1 METTHEVPRQSPP
14 GRRSLSS
21 WTVVGLLACVALLFG
36 LTRWRAIS
44 LMPRTAERAPA
55 SVQVWSSLESLK
67 AGRTGPHVQLADVPS
82 GPNVIGIGSLS
93 GLRGE
98 IAIVRGAPWLSYAL
112 PDGGVRLGRFGV
124 GDEAATF
131 LAVADVPAWRAQTLE
146 AEIAFDALPAEL
158 ERRAVQAG
166 LDTGEP
172 IPVLVEGAF
181 SSLELNVVNG
191 PALGERAP
199 TDEHLAEVAI
209 RSALSEANGTL
220 VGFLASRGGER
231 LIHPGKRLHLHVVLP
246 ATAHVGHVDS
256 VVVEPGSVLRLPAA
270 LD

>member
-1 METTHEVPRQSPP
+1 METTHEVPRQSRPP
-14 GRRSLSS
+14 GGRSLSS
-21 WTVVGLLACVALLFG
+21 WIVIGLLACVALVFG
-36 LTRWRAIS
+36 VTRWRAIS
-44 LMPRTAERAPA
+44 LRPSADGAPA
-55 SVQVWSSLESLK
+55 SVKVWSSLGSLK

-112 PDGGVRLGRFGV
+112 PNGGVRIGRFGV

-131 LAVADVPAWRAQTLE
+131 LAVADVPAWQAQTLE
-146 AEIAFDALPAEL
+146 AAVEFDALPAEL
-158 ERRAVQAG
+158 ERRAARAG
-166 LDTGEP
+166 LDIGEP
-172 IPVLVEGAF
+172 IPLLVEGTF

-191 PALGERAP
+191 PALGDRTP
-199 TDEHLAEVAI
+199 TDQRLAEVAI
-209 RSALSEANGTL
+209 RSELPDATGTL

-231 LIHPGKRLHLHVVLP
+231 LIHPGKRIHLHAVLP

-256 VVVEPGSVLRLPAA
+256 VVVGAGSVVRLPAA
-270 LD
+270 LE